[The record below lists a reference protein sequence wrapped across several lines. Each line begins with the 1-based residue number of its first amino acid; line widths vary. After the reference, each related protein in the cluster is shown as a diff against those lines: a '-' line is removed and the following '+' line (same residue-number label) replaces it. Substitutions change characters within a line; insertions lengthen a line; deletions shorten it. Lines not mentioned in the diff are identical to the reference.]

1 MTQRQIFKTL
11 KKYDGFELR
20 EYAPCVIATVNVS
33 GDLST
38 AGSLAFRPLFQYISK
53 GNNKSEKISMTSPVI
68 LAHPT
73 NKPTSNHWLVS
84 FVMPAGTTVEQLPD
98 PTDPSV
104 TLHHLATELCI
115 TTSFRGNLSEELL
128 EEKGLALRAL
138 AAKENIS
145 LSSETRICRFDPP
158 IKPGFLQYNELVIPL
173 Q

>member
-1 MTQRQIFKTL
+1 MTQRQVFKTL
-11 KKYDGFELR
+11 KQYAGFELR

-73 NKPTSNHWLVS
+73 DEPISNHWLVS
-84 FVMPAGTTVEQLPD
+84 FVMPAGTTVAQLPD
-98 PTDPSV
+98 PTDPNV
-104 TLHHLATELCI
+104 TLRHLATEQCI
-115 TTSFRGNLSEELL
+115 VTYFRGSLSEDLVK
-128 EEKGLALRAL
+128 EKDLTLRAL
-138 AAKENIS
+138 ASKENIT
-145 LSSETRICRFDPP
+145 LSSETRICRFDTP
-158 IKPGFLQYNELVIPL
+158 IKPGFLQYHEVVIPL

>member
-1 MTQRQIFKTL
+1 MTQRQVFKTL
-11 KKYDGFELR
+11 KQYAGFELR

-73 NKPTSNHWLVS
+73 DEPISNHWLVS
-84 FVMPAGTTVEQLPD
+84 FVMPAGTTVAQLPD
-98 PTDPSV
+98 PTDPNV
-104 TLHHLATELCI
+104 TLRHLATELCI
-115 TTSFRGNLSEELL
+115 ATSFRGSLSEDLVK
-128 EEKGLALRAL
+128 EKDLTLRAL
-138 AAKENIS
+138 ASKENIT

-158 IKPGFLQYNELVIPL
+158 IKPGFLQYHELVIPL

>member
-1 MTQRQIFKTL
+1 MTQRQLFKTL
-11 KKYDGFELR
+11 KHYAGFELR

-53 GNNKSEKISMTSPVI
+53 GNHKSEKISMTSPVI

-73 NKPTSNHWLVS
+73 GEPTSNQWLVS
-84 FVMPAGTTVEQLPD
+84 FVMPSGTTIAQLPD
-98 PTDPSV
+98 PTDPNV

-115 TTSFRGNLSEELL
+115 ATSFRGTVSERLVK
-128 EEKGLALRAL
+128 EKVLTLRAL
-138 AAKENIS
+138 ATKENIS